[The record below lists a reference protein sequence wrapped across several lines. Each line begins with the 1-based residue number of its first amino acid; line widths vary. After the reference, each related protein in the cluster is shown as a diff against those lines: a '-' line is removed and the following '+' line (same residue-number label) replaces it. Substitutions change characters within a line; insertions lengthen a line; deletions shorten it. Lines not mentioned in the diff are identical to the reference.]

1 MVMPMNNI
9 LTLYDN
15 NQKIDYKMLFVLDKE
30 FKYIIYTDLDNMD
43 LNKLYAIKVKALNN
57 NEETI
62 PITDEEWTMIET
74 EFNKFIKK

>member
-1 MVMPMNNI
+1 MNNI
-9 LTLYDN
+9 LTLYDH